1 MVSDFPS
8 QLTSSGTRSLY
19 LPPNRTPSRKV
30 SLLMF
35 PSNCD
40 RDQPFARISASF
52 NINNFLLSRPYP
64 SIPFLTSS
72 LSPSAA
78 PQSTLA
84 HLLSLEITHRI
95 SQLDSLGLI
104 PSRVRRL
111 LGGERVPA
119 EIVFVPRLGWKDLL
133 ILGKYL
139 LGIRGDIIHQW
150 TVAQGSEGYFDAAAR
165 EDLGAG
171 WEEWIFRGEKGVWE
185 VGGYI
190 RAKCAVE
197 ITLDHCTFPHCRR
210 LI

>member
-1 MVSDFPS
+1 MN
-8 QLTSSGTRSLY
+8 LSSKSTLPLY
-19 LPPNRTPSRKV
+19 LI
-30 SLLMF
+30 LI
-35 PSNCD
+35 C
-40 RDQPFARISASF
+40 RDQPLARIAASF

-84 HLLSLEITHRI
+84 HLLSLEISHRI

-119 EIVFVPRLGWKDLL
+119 DIVFVPRLGWKDLL
-133 ILGKYL
+133 ILGRYL
-139 LGIRGDIIHQW
+139 AGIGGNTKNDYV
-150 TVAQGSEGYFDAAAR
+150 VAEGVEGYFDSVPR
-165 EDLGAG
+165 TGSGEDVGAG

-190 RAKCAVE
+190 RAKCAIE
-197 ITLDHCTFPHCRR
+197 ITLDHCTFPVSEV
-210 LI
+210 LIL